1 VAGFFV
7 TRHMGGFYFFLILTK
22 VNAHLRGLGR
32 VALWPPPTYDEY
44 KCKQRKSRTLNECG
58 FEYSSNP
65 KVLSFELSLERSEL
79 LTE

>member
-32 VALWPPPTYDEY
+32 VALWPHPLMMNINAGNKKAAP
-44 KCKQRKSRTLNECG
+44 
-58 FEYSSNP
+58 
-65 KVLSFELSLERSEL
+65 
-79 LTE
+79 